1 MGEIIFERVEEQH
14 PHFQS
19 LQNPKISNLLPEV
32 TTESS
37 LVINVQ
43 FQPNLNVPSV
53 VENGSKINNYKHV
66 IDVNRD
72 SQ

>member
-1 MGEIIFERVEEQH
+1 
-14 PHFQS
+14 